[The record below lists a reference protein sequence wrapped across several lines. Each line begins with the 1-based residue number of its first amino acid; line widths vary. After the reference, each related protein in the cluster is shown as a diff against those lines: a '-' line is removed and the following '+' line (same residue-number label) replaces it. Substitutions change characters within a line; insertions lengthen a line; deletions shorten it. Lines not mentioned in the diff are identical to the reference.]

1 MTANPVAYETGF
13 ERASPSGASMMYVV
27 TTAVMNRAGSRV
39 IQYAFLFWN
48 RYTVMAHRTRVANIW
63 LD

>member
-1 MTANPVAYETGF
+1 MAF
-13 ERASPSGASMMYVV
+13 ERAKPSGASMMYVV
-27 TTAVMNRAGSRV
+27 TTAVMNRAGSKV